1 MDNKNEKH
9 RFVVLID
16 KDVFKKFKTL
26 AAQENRTAGNLGAKL
41 IIDYV
46 NALSTKEP

>member
-1 MDNKNEKH
+1 MGKSDEKH

-16 KDVFKKFKTL
+16 KEIFAKFKEL
-26 AAQENRTAGNLGAKL
+26 AIKENRTAGNLAAKI

-46 NALSTKEP
+46 AQNHKQS